1 MTQFRTFLILVYVAL
16 ALVSCKED
24 TPVTDLTTEI
34 SAVDRTLLL
43 LLEEYDAYL
52 ADEASSAVFRS
63 SLAGLV
69 LTENRVLVDAVS
81 ETTGAE
87 LKRELEGL
95 GATHCSSYKL
105 LVSCFFPIDKIREL
119 DGLQGLK
126 FVRPARPTTRKTE
139 N

>member
-1 MTQFRTFLILVYVAL
+1 LANDEGQEIFLF
-16 ALVSCKED
+16 SRH
-24 TPVTDLTTEI
+24 DLH
-34 SAVDRTLLL
+34 
-43 LLEEYDAYL
+43 
-52 ADEASSAVFRS
+52 
-63 SLAGLV
+63 LAGEQV
-69 LTENRVLVDAVS
+69 LIEAVS
-81 ETTGAE
+81 ETTGPE
-87 LKRELEGL
+87 LKRGLEGL